1 MRGYCFSPGKKTL
14 QFSGA
19 DAAMHFPFD
28 DIGLCYLDQPSI
40 QQGGQ
45 PQGVMVKMGGKF
57 RTPAQFMRPFPRCD
71 SDVGHRGVGC

>member
-1 MRGYCFSPGKKTL
+1 MQRAIVSLQEKTL

-40 QQGGQ
+40 QQGD
-45 PQGVMVKMGGKF
+45 QGVMVKMVVKF

>member
-1 MRGYCFSPGKKTL
+1 MQGYCFSPGKKTL

-40 QQGGQ
+40 QQGGH
-45 PQGVMVKMGGKF
+45 GCDGENGGKIQD
-57 RTPAQFMRPFPRCD
+57 TCPVYEAI
-71 SDVGHRGVGC
+71 SKV

>member
-1 MRGYCFSPGKKTL
+1 MQGYCFSPGKKTL

-40 QQGGQ
+40 QQGG
-45 PQGVMVKMGGKF
+45 PGG
-57 RTPAQFMRPFPRCD
+57 D
-71 SDVGHRGVGC
+71 GENGG

>member
-1 MRGYCFSPGKKTL
+1 MQGYCFPPGKKTL

-40 QQGGQ
+40 QQGGR
-45 PQGVMVKMGGKF
+45 GVMVKMGGKSQD
-57 RTPAQFMRPFPRCD
+57 TCPVYEAI
-71 SDVGHRGVGC
+71 SKV